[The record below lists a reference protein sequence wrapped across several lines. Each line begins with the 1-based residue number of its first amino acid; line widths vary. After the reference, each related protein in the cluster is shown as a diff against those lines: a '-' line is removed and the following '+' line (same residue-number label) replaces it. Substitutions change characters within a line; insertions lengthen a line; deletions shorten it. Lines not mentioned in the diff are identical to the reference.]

1 MQVCGAAIGWL
12 LGDIS
17 LSIGLALCM
26 GGMVWL
32 DPAASLPGSCA
43 DATMRTRAGLGARI
57 PSARMILGKR
67 EGPSGMSRR
76 AR

>member
-32 DPAASLPGSCA
+32 DPAASRTAACPAAVLMRPCVRVQGS
-43 DATMRTRAGLGARI
+43 GLGF
-57 PSARMILGKR
+57 LVLD
-67 EGPSGMSRR
+67 
-76 AR
+76 